1 MTEKNK
7 RQLRAEAI
15 ERLKNNVGARFMPD
29 AAIIAIVGGRVGQ
42 SDWSLECDKLI
53 DLLTDDDSHEE
64 REGYEERMYDVPVSD
79 CPYCGCDRVVIHEY
93 NDSYERPHSYRVEHV
108 DEKEAFNCDCFES
121 YYGFD
126 SIEKAV
132 QHADMREGE
141 RNEHPKKMYVS
152 GEDFEWLQEQLD
164 DGPTNGIDGET
175 NGIADGPPLAD
186 GLPEGDA
193 VEILRKWANFWGVS
207 HSTYTQCDSNWE
219 VTTMRTLADMVE
231 RDYVSR
237 EVFEDL
243 RDEFTWET
251 TFLHRMGKKCGTKDV
266 PSLVAY
272 VGKLE
277 ARVEELEAV
286 DCRIA
291 ETDARW
297 EAAIRDLERM
307 TAERDELKAKV
318 DGYVEALEKLGCS
331 VLANGT
337 VFWPPDYGASCSE
350 LQKQVDELPVE
361 LDSREKLEADV
372 SKYVHD
378 AWAQGWEAGQHDD
391 MDCCNFY
398 VSDMRALLDRQEAIT
413 ERELCKQ
420 CSWPTLAAMPDKEAY
435 DRIAELQ
442 AKVDVLDIENSEL
455 CDEIA
460 ALNELRGELTR
471 ERDELREK
479 LGNVLNGDRV

>member
-7 RQLRAEAI
+7 RQLRAEAM

-29 AAIIAIVGGRVGQ
+29 AAVIAIVGGRVGQ

-64 REGYEERMYDVPVSD
+64 RESYEERMYDVPVSD
-79 CPYCGCDRVVIHEY
+79 CPYCGCDRVVIHDY

-108 DEKEAFNCDCFES
+108 SEKEAFNVGCFTS
-121 YYGFD
+121 YYSFD

-141 RNEHPKKMYVS
+141 RNEHPKQMYVS

-164 DGPTNGIDGET
+164 GEPTNGIHGEIT
-175 NGIADGPPLAD
+175 
-186 GLPEGDA
+186 LPEDDA
-193 VEILRKWANFWGVS
+193 VAILRKAAKCTSVNTSVGDVLRYNVPGNEPSAWQTAEDA
-207 HSTYTQCDSNWE
+207 CE
-219 VTTMRTLADMVE
+219 ALADMVE

-277 ARVEELEAV
+277 ARVEELEAA
-286 DCRIA
+286 DRRIA

-307 TAERDELKAKV
+307 TAERDELEKQLDTMR
-318 DGYVEALEKLGCS
+318 DGWRDMGEIAGANDALAAENDVSEVKMD
-331 VLANGT
+331 ANDGNADT
-337 VFWPPDYGASCSE
+337 
-350 LQKQVDELPVE
+350 
-361 LDSREKLEADV
+361 REKLEAEAFNLFNEWSTLSD
-372 SKYVHD
+372 D
-378 AWAQGWEAGQHDD
+378 AAAFLAG
-391 MDCCNFY
+391 CVAGF
-398 VSDMRALLDRQEAIT
+398 LDRQAAID
-413 ERELCKQ
+413 R
-420 CSWPTLAAMPDKEAY
+420 KEFET
-435 DRIAELQ
+435 ILE
-442 AKVDVLDIENSEL
+442 
-455 CDEIA
+455 EIQ
-460 ALNELRGELTR
+460 ECVR
-471 ERDELREK
+471 
-479 LGNVLNGDRV
+479 NGIR